1 MFIYLN
7 RVEVIRCN
15 LEEFDRE
22 LADQI
27 KPLALFYE
35 GFDVDGKGTMEQK
48 MPGDSLSDNFVYQ
61 KVIDKICTL
70 NVVDPQFAASKV
82 NRSLNPDEIRRKHQ
96 IAIT

>member
-1 MFIYLN
+1 MFDNKSAEIEQTQIMFIYLN

-35 GFDVDGKGTMEQK
+35 GFDVDGKGTME
-48 MPGDSLSDNFVYQ
+48 
-61 KVIDKICTL
+61 
-70 NVVDPQFAASKV
+70 
-82 NRSLNPDEIRRKHQ
+82 
-96 IAIT
+96 